1 MGDNRRLVLWCG
13 MRLEVSD
20 LRPPK
25 VTRLVLGRWLP
36 GSVLGAECFL
46 GALN

>member
-1 MGDNRRLVLWCG
+1 MVWHEIGG
-13 MRLEVSD
+13 
-20 LRPPK
+20 LRPATTK
-25 VTRLVLGRWLP
+25 SDTCLGLGRWLP